1 MPPSQTTFAAVNE
14 VGFPA
19 LREVGM
25 RLASCLPWSA
35 TDIRTPELPA
45 PQTHM
50 DTKLLSFKLIAVS
63 AIAFVGVW
71 FCGIVVGA
79 ALAEVTGSGLLVEA
93 VLTCALAVYVYG
105 QIMKRCQLPTLW
117 LPAQKPG
124 LVSCFY
130 VTTALALILA
140 LGVSVLVLWLPE
152 RRDVQWEFHALSSM
166 LHYLYPLAP
175 KIFVLPLIE
184 EVFFRGVLLRLLVTR
199 SNVWMAIIMQS
210 ALFVAVHFSMMEI
223 GWNARTLLVFL
234 AGCFLGVV
242 FLATRSL
249 LACTFLHV
257 FWNATSFSIGA
268 LSPNESASYES
279 LVQHYKV
286 FMWGSVALMALLF
299 LCSVAAF
306 FWTGR
311 TSEPVGN
318 TKARAT

>member
-1 MPPSQTTFAAVNE
+1 
-14 VGFPA
+14 
-19 LREVGM
+19 M
-25 RLASCLPWSA
+25 RRASCLPWPA
-35 TDIRTPELPA
+35 AHIRSPELSA
-45 PQTHM
+45 SQTHM
-50 DTKLLSFKLIAVS
+50 ESKPLSFKLIAVS

-93 VLTCALAVYVYG
+93 VVTCALAVYVYG
-105 QIMKRCQLPTLW
+105 QIMKRCQLPALW
-117 LPAQKPG
+117 LPAQKPD

-130 VTTALALILA
+130 VTTTLALILA

-152 RRDVQWEFHALSSM
+152 RRDVQWDFHALSPV
-166 LHYLYPLAP
+166 LYYLYPLIP
-175 KIFVLPLIE
+175 KIFVLPLLE
-184 EVFFRGVLLRLLVTR
+184 EVFFRGVLLRLLLAR
-199 SNVWMAIIMQS
+199 SNVWMVIVIQS
-210 ALFVAVHFSMMEI
+210 VLFVAVHFSMMEI

-234 AGCFLGVV
+234 AGSFFGVV

-257 FWNATSFSIGA
+257 FWNATSFSIGG

-299 LCSVAAF
+299 LCSVAAL

-318 TKARAT
+318 TKERAT